1 MLTLK
6 DPNTV
11 LAIVAESSNKFITGL
26 ADLKP
31 TEWEIPSKCHQWAV
45 KDVSS
50 HTLAIDGFLLNSLS
64 RAIEGDGNP
73 TEGMPNPGTGN
84 ARSMADGIASR
95 AIQISETAFPKLEQ
109 LLDTLSN
116 MEWDLINAFQNIAS
130 ENWHIPAYHPAG
142 KFSPYLLLK
151 MKLLEL
157 VIHSWDIFSSLNS
170 SYKMQNSEAKL
181 LCEVWKEP
189 NISNWLY
196 TPDLEQIDPTT
207 IDFCFD
213 DSEALRIQ
221 TWRGSLHIFD
231 RPIEKATETI
241 TTVETTY
248 QDFALLI
255 TARGNIHEAYDSNVI
270 SVTGDKA
277 KLDSFHKWFRGS

>member
-1 MLTLK
+1 MLN
-6 DPNTV
+6 PNT
-11 LAIVAESSNKFITGL
+11 LLDIVAESSNKFITGL
-26 ADLKP
+26 SDLKSS
-31 TEWEIPSKCHQWAV
+31 EWEIPSKCHQWAI

-50 HTLAIDGFLLNSLS
+50 HILAIDGFFLNSLS

-109 LLDTLSN
+109 LLDTLSH
-116 MEWDLINAFQNIAS
+116 MESNLINVFQNIAL
-130 ENWHIPAYHPAG
+130 EEWHIPAYHPAD
-142 KFSPYLLLK
+142 KSSPYLLLK

-157 VIHSWDIFSSLNS
+157 VIHSWDIFSSLNP
-170 SYKMQNSEAKL
+170 SYKMQYEEAKI

-189 NISNWLY
+189 NLANWLY
-196 TPDLEQIDPTT
+196 TPDSDQIEPTT
-207 IDFCFD
+207 IDFQFD
-213 DSEALRIQ
+213 GNEALRIQ

-231 RPIEKATETI
+231 RPVEKANETI

-255 TARGNIHEAYDSNVI
+255 TARINIHEAYNSNLI

-277 KLDSFHKWFRGS
+277 NLDSFHKWFRGS

>member
-1 MLTLK
+1 MLNLK
-6 DPNTV
+6 DPYTL

-26 ADLKP
+26 SDLKS

-116 MEWDLINAFQNIAS
+116 MEWDLINVFQTIAS

-157 VIHSWDIFSSLNS
+157 VIHSWDIFSSLDS

-196 TPDLEQIDPTT
+196 TPDLEQIDPIT

-231 RPIEKATETI
+231 RPVEKANETI

-255 TARGNIHEAYDSNVI
+255 TARINIHEAYNSNLI

-277 KLDSFHKWFRGS
+277 NLDSFHKWFRGS

>member
-1 MLTLK
+1 MLN
-6 DPNTV
+6 PNT
-11 LAIVAESSNKFITGL
+11 LLDIVAESSNKFITGL
-26 ADLKP
+26 SDLKSS
-31 TEWEIPSKCHQWAV
+31 EWEIPSKCHQWAI

-50 HTLAIDGFLLNSLS
+50 HILAIDGFFLNSLS

-109 LLDTLSN
+109 LLDTLSH
-116 MEWDLINAFQNIAS
+116 MESNLINVFQNIAL
-130 ENWHIPAYHPAG
+130 EEWHIPAYHPAD
-142 KFSPYLLLK
+142 KSSPYLLLK

-157 VIHSWDIFSSLNS
+157 VVHSWDIFSSLNP
-170 SYKMQNSEAKL
+170 SYKMQNEEAKI

-189 NISNWLY
+189 NIANWLY
-196 TPDLEQIDPTT
+196 TPDPDQIEPTT
-207 IDFCFD
+207 IDFWFD
-213 DSEALRIQ
+213 GNEALRIQ

-231 RPIEKATETI
+231 RPTEKSTEAI

-255 TARGNIHEAYDSNVI
+255 TARKNIREAYSTNLI
-270 SVTGDKA
+270 SVAGNKES
-277 KLDSFHKWFRGS
+277 LDSFHKWFRGS